1 MTTPRIL
8 VIEDNADLRIEIVDY
23 LNFSSYYARSVGSI
37 HEMQR
42 ALMDSHWDILLLD
55 LGLPDGDGIAATT
68 QLRETYGLQ
77 LGIIVVTARGQV
89 EDRVEAISAGADAY
103 LIKPINLKELCVTI
117 NHLYRRL
124 QDKGRGDD
132 AVWQLDRQLLQLQC
146 PNKRKVALTMTEALL
161 LDVLIANKGDAVSRE
176 LLCGCLPP
184 SSLRHDTRRL
194 DAILSRLRTKV
205 KTETDITLPIHT
217 MRNKG
222 YVFSTDSRT

>member
-205 KTETDITLPIHT
+205 KNETDISLPIHT